1 MATIDIPVAYLHKY
15 SYVEVIIILN
25 VILEDILLNIDPN
38 LYRKYFLLEKGLKV
52 LYVKLQNSLYVLLC
66 SALLFYIKL
75 SKDLKIMVF
84 HKPI

>member
-38 LYRKYFLLEKGLKV
+38 LYR
-52 LYVKLQNSLYVLLC
+52 
-66 SALLFYIKL
+66 
-75 SKDLKIMVF
+75 
-84 HKPI
+84 